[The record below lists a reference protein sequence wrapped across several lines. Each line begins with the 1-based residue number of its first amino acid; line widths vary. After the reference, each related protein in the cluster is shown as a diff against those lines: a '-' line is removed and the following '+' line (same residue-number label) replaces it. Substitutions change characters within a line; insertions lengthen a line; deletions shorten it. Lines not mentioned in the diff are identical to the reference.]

1 MKLSI
6 IIVNYNV
13 KFFLEHALLS
23 AQKAAKGISSEI
35 IVVDNHSI
43 DGSVVMLHKKFSNV
57 ACIANDKNV
66 GFAKANN
73 QGIKIAKGEYVLL
86 LNPDTVVEEDTFEKC
101 TAFMDVHPEAGA
113 LGVKMLDGKGNFLP
127 ESKRGFPS
135 PSVAFFKVFGLTKL
149 FPHSKLFARYYLG
162 HLSENETCEAEV
174 LSGAFM
180 FIRKKVLDEIGLLD
194 ETFFMY
200 GEDID
205 LSYRILKAGYKN
217 YYFPETRIIHYKGE
231 STKKG
236 SLNYVRMFY
245 NAMIIFA
252 RKHFSGTKAGLLTIL
267 LQVAI
272 YFRGALSLLSGIL
285 NRIGWP
291 LVDAVS
297 IYVAMYFLENFWQEN
312 VKNVAGKSY
321 YPPEYMHIA
330 VPAYIVVWL
339 TTMYFSGAYD
349 KNTRPLKIVR
359 GILVG
364 TIIIL
369 AGYGLLSE
377 TYRFS
382 RALIILGSASAIF
395 LTLFLRYI
403 FHLIKNKN
411 LRFGDQPNKRAI
423 IVGSEVESGRVMSL
437 ITQANAHTTIIG
449 CVFPDKD
456 QSADSLFLGPL
467 SELKDI
473 TEVYNADEIIFCAK
487 DISSQNIIAWMTK
500 IGTGSDFKIVPEESL
515 SIIGSNSR
523 DLPGELYT
531 IDINLNIDTPSG
543 RRNKR
548 IFDILYS
555 FMLLVTLPIQLFL
568 VKQFLGLI
576 KNIFLVLL
584 GKKTW
589 VGYAGD
595 NLAEEKNLPPLKQG
609 VLSPLD
615 GLKQKNLKNQTLARL
630 NLLYAKDYT
639 LYKDAEIVIKGHN
652 QLGR

>member
-1 MKLSI
+1 MKLSV

-23 AQKAAKGISSEI
+23 AQKAAKGISAEI
-35 IVVDNHSI
+35 IVIDNHSI
-43 DGSVVMLHKKFSNV
+43 DGSVALLREKFPDV
-57 ACIANDKNV
+57 ITIANDKNA

-73 QGIKIAKGEYVLL
+73 QGIKMAKGEYVLL

-101 TAFMDVHPEAGA
+101 IAFMDAHLDAGA

-135 PSVAFFKVFGLTKL
+135 PSVAFFKAFGLTRL
-149 FPHSKLFARYYLG
+149 FPHSKLFAHYYLG
-162 HLSENETCEAEV
+162 HLSESDTCEAEV
-174 LSGAFM
+174 LAGAFM

-205 LSYRILKAGYKN
+205 LSYRILKAGYRN

-252 RKHFSGTKAGLLTIL
+252 RKHFSGSKAGLLTAL

-272 YFRGALSLLSGIL
+272 YFRGMLSLLADVL
-285 NRIGWP
+285 KRVGWP
-291 LVDAVS
+291 LADTVS
-297 IYVAMYFLENFWQEN
+297 IYAAMYFLKNFWEDN
-312 VKNVAGKSY
+312 VKNAGKSY

-330 VPAYIVVWL
+330 VPIYILVWL

-359 GILVG
+359 GIVVG

-369 AGYGLLSE
+369 AAYGLLSE

-456 QSADSLFLGPL
+456 KSANSLFLGPL
-467 SELKDI
+467 SELKDVA
-473 TEVYNADEIIFCAK
+473 EVA
-487 DISSQNIIAWMTK
+487 QNIFHLK
-500 IGTGSDFKIVPEESL
+500 VL
-515 SIIGSNSR
+515 
-523 DLPGELYT
+523 LPG
-531 IDINLNIDTPSG
+531 
-543 RRNKR
+543 
-548 IFDILYS
+548 
-555 FMLLVTLPIQLFL
+555 
-568 VKQFLGLI
+568 
-576 KNIFLVLL
+576 
-584 GKKTW
+584 
-589 VGYAGD
+589 
-595 NLAEEKNLPPLKQG
+595 
-609 VLSPLD
+609 
-615 GLKQKNLKNQTLARL
+615 
-630 NLLYAKDYT
+630 
-639 LYKDAEIVIKGHN
+639 
-652 QLGR
+652 

>member
-1 MKLSI
+1 MKLSV

-23 AQKAAKGISSEI
+23 VQKAIKNISAEI
-35 IVVDNHSI
+35 IVVDNRSI
-43 DGSVVMLHKKFSNV
+43 DGSVAMLHEKFPNV
-57 ACIANDKNV
+57 ICIANTENV

-73 QGIKIAKGEYVLL
+73 QAIKLSKGEYVLL

-101 TAFMDVHPEAGA
+101 IAFMDLHTDAGA

-135 PSVAFFKVFGLTKL
+135 PSVAFFKAFGLTGL
-149 FPHSKLFARYYLG
+149 FPHSKVFARYYLG
-162 HLSENETCEAEV
+162 HLSKNETCEAEV
-174 LSGAFM
+174 LAGAFM

-205 LSYRILKAGYKN
+205 LSYRIIKAGYKN

-236 SLNYVRMFY
+236 TLNYVRMFY
-245 NAMIIFA
+245 NAMIIFV
-252 RKHFSGTKAGLLTIL
+252 RKHFSGGKAGLLTFL
-267 LQVAI
+267 LQIAI
-272 YFRGALSLLSGIL
+272 YFRSVISLLSGL
-285 NRIGWP
+285 LKRIGWP

-297 IYVAMYFLENFWQEN
+297 IYAAMYFLKNFWQEN
-312 VKNVAGKSY
+312 VKNSEGKNY

-330 VPAYIVVWL
+330 VPAYILVWL

-349 KNTRPLKIVR
+349 RNTRPLKIVR

-364 TIIIL
+364 TLIIL
-369 AGYGLLSE
+369 AAYGLLNE
-377 TYRFS
+377 MYRFS
-382 RALIILGSASAIF
+382 RALIILGSASAVFITI
-395 LTLFLRYI
+395 LMRYV

-411 LRFGDQPNKRAI
+411 LRFGEQPNKRAI
-423 IVGSEVESGRVMSL
+423 IVGNDVEAERVMSL
-437 ITQANAHTTIIG
+437 ITQANARTTIIG
-449 CVFPDKD
+449 CVFPNDAK
-456 QSADSLFLGPL
+456 SEGNLFLGPVN
-467 SELKDI
+467 ELKDI
-473 TEVYNADEIIFCAK
+473 VELYNADEIIFCGK
-487 DISSQNIIAWMTK
+487 DISSQDIIAWMTK
-500 IGTGSDFKIVPEESL
+500 IGTRRDFKIVPQESL

-548 IFDILYS
+548 MFDLLFSIFLLITLPLQL
-555 FMLLVTLPIQLFL
+555 LLVKRFI
-568 VKQFLGLI
+568 GLI
-576 KNIFLVLL
+576 RNIVEVLI
-584 GKKTW
+584 GKRSW
-589 VGYAGD
+589 VGYAH
-595 NLAEEKNLPPLKQG
+595 NNSPEEKNLPPLKTG

-615 GLKQKNLKNQTLARL
+615 ALKQTHLKNQMLSRL

-639 LYKDAEIVIKGHN
+639 VYKDLQIIAKAYR
-652 QLGR
+652 QLGK